1 MKNFLYGLF
10 ATVAVVMPSVSLA
23 GSFADGSPEGGQIA
37 GFFEAILGF
46 IDAVLIPLVLGIAF
60 LMFIWGV
67 FKFFILGGSDSEKQA
82 EGKSLM
88 IYAVAGFVIIL
99 SFYGLVNFLT
109 AGLGF
114 DDNNTFDVPSVPGR
128 DGASTGNGQQYNAAS

>member
-1 MKNFLYGLF
+1 MKNFLYGLL
-10 ATVAVVMPSVSLA
+10 ATVLVLPAFTFA

-46 IDAVLIPLVLGIAF
+46 IDAVLIPLVLGLAF

-114 DDNNTFDVPSVPGR
+114 DDNNTFDIPSVPGG
-128 DGASTGNGQQYNAAS
+128 DGASTGNGARQYSAAQ

>member
-10 ATVAVVMPSVSLA
+10 AAVIVALPSVSMAA
-23 GSFADGSPEGGQIA
+23 GGFADGSAEGGDMA
-37 GFFEAILGF
+37 AFFRAILRFVDG
-46 IDAVLIPLVLGIAF
+46 VLIPLVLGIAF

-114 DDNNTFDVPSVPGR
+114 DGETIDIPNVPSNT
-128 DGASTGNGQQYNAAS
+128 SGNGGGAGGF

>member
-1 MKNFLYGLF
+1 MKNFLYGLL

-23 GSFADGSPEGGQIA
+23 GSFADGDADGGGI
-37 GFFEAILGF
+37 GTFLDAILGF

-99 SFYGLVNFLT
+99 SFYGIVNLLT
-109 AGLGF
+109 DGLGF
-114 DDNNTFDVPSVPGR
+114 GGETVDIPSVPGEA
-128 DGASTGNGQQYNAAS
+128 D

>member
-1 MKNFLYGLF
+1 MKNYLYGLL
-10 ATVAVVMPSVSLA
+10 ATVAVLAPAVSSA
-23 GSFADGSPEGGQIA
+23 GSFADGDDDGGGI
-37 GFFEAILGF
+37 GTFLDAILGF
-46 IDAVLIPLVLGIAF
+46 IDSVLIPLVLGIAF

-99 SFYGLVNFLT
+99 SFYGIVNLLT
-109 AGLGF
+109 DGLGF
-114 DDNNTFDVPSVPGR
+114 GGETVDIPSVPGAT
-128 DGASTGNGQQYNAAS
+128 D

>member
-1 MKNFLYGLF
+1 MKNYLYGLL
-10 ATVAVVMPSVSLA
+10 AAVIVALPSITLA
-23 GSFADGSPEGGQIA
+23 GNVNPGGGGGFADNNPDGGRMA
-37 GFFEAILGF
+37 SFFESILSF
-46 IDAVLIPLVLGIAF
+46 INDVLIPVVLGVAF
-60 LMFIWGV
+60 LVFIWGV

-109 AGLGF
+109 QGLGF
-114 DDNNTFDVPSVPGR
+114 DNETITIPNVPTER
-128 DGASTGNGQQYNAAS
+128 Q

>member
-10 ATVAVVMPSVSLA
+10 AAVIVALPGISMA
-23 GSFADGSPEGGQIA
+23 GTGFADGNPEGGRMA

-67 FKFFILGGSDSEKQA
+67 FKFFVLGGSDSEKQT

-88 IYAVAGFVIIL
+88 IYAIAGFVIIL

-109 AGLGF
+109 QGLGF
-114 DDNNTFDVPSVPGR
+114 DGETITIPSVPEER
-128 DGASTGNGQQYNAAS
+128 E

>member
-1 MKNFLYGLF
+1 MKNFLYGLL
-10 ATVAVVMPSVSLA
+10 AAVLVAAPSVGNA
-23 GSFADGSPEGGQIA
+23 GNGFAQGDDAGGQMS
-37 GFFEAILGF
+37 GFFLAILRF
-46 IDAVLIPLVLGIAF
+46 IDSVLIPVVLGIAF

-67 FKFFILGGSDSEKQA
+67 FKFFILGGSDSEKQS

-109 AGLGF
+109 NGLGF
-114 DDNNTFDVPSVPGR
+114 GGDTIVIPAVPG
-128 DGASTGNGQQYNAAS
+128 SEN

>member
-1 MKNFLYGLF
+1 MKNFLYGLL
-10 ATVAVVMPSVSLA
+10 ATVVAVMPTVSFA
-23 GSFADGSPEGGQIA
+23 GSFAEGSPEGGRMA

-46 IDAVLIPLVLGIAF
+46 VDAVLIPLVLGIAF

-109 AGLGF
+109 DGIGF
-114 DDNNTFDVPSVPGR
+114 GGDTVDIPAVPGGPLEEGR
-128 DGASTGNGQQYNAAS
+128 R

>member
-1 MKNFLYGLF
+1 MKNYLYGLLAAVIVALPAVSF
-10 ATVAVVMPSVSLA
+10 A
-23 GSFADGSPEGGQIA
+23 GQGFADGDAAGGRME

-46 IDAVLIPLVLGIAF
+46 INDVLIPVVLGVAF
-60 LMFIWGV
+60 LVFIWGV

-109 AGLGF
+109 QGLGF
-114 DDNNTFDVPSVPGR
+114 DNETIVIPNVPEER
-128 DGASTGNGQQYNAAS
+128 Q